1 MCYHTKSFD
10 NELFAYERF
19 EQKGGSAMAE
29 PVYIGHAL
37 KVLNHKIRRL
47 AESDVARRGCAGL
60 TEAQGRVLGY
70 LAHHPGQDICQRD
83 VEETFGITRAT
94 ASKML
99 GDMEHAGLILRC
111 GADYDARRKNLRL
124 TDEALR
130 LSREI
135 RQGIAEFEA
144 VLTAGLTQE
153 ERREL
158 LRLLHKI
165 EGNVDAASASGGR
178 PARKGE
184 RLC

>member
-1 MCYHTKSFD
+1 MWYHTKPFD
-10 NELFAYERF
+10 NKPFAC
-19 EQKGGSAMAE
+19 EQFKRKGGSAMAE
-29 PVYIGHAL
+29 PEHIGHAL

-47 AESDVARRGCAGL
+47 AESDVARRGPGL
-60 TEAQGRVLGY
+60 TETQGRVLGY
-70 LAHHPGQDICQRD
+70 LARHPGQDICQRD

-144 VLTAGLTQE
+144 VLTAGFTQE

-158 LRLLHKI
+158 LRLLYKI
-165 EGNVDAASASGGR
+165 EGNVDAASASDGR